1 MKMSDYWFVYKMFD
15 PFYKNITEDVCK
27 LIRMQYQN
35 DLNKHLVGKT
45 IRFNFG
51 FSPPNNVGVVERI
64 DYSGITPMVHF
75 ENMDIPMFIEFFDIF
90 KYEII

>member
-15 PFYKNITEDVCK
+15 PFYKNCPVEVCEW
-27 LIRMQYQN
+27 IRLQYKN
-35 DLNKHLVGKT
+35 DLNKHLIGKT

-64 DYSGITPMVHF
+64 DYSNITPMVHLK
-75 ENMDIPMFIEFFDIF
+75 NMDFPIFIEFFDTF